1 MLNLDKCTP
10 EYARELLLNHDK
22 EWAKIDRSLDRCKR
36 LIEDRGDYSFL
47 LGLGYDLGDA
57 ESFQDA
63 FYLFRSE
70 ALFLEYV
77 LCPFGEF
84 LRIVPNLAFYDKDEP
99 IHSRIISDSEFF
111 HLLLE
116 LDSEDQEEC
125 LQLLAER
132 TNSLELLRKSIQ
144 TKDEDLFLSTIR
156 DHQIDTTHLGQ
167 YLNTMRELSKKPS
180 SVSDFVNAASKFQEA
195 TKVAIPIPTNR
206 LFYKDS
212 SQYLTKKNCVSR
224 FVSTW
229 KSVESLFE
237 FFSFEMYGIY
247 KLSLAGRLPCKLNY
261 ALSVFYSDESFQY
274 LLSFL
279 KECGYLDLRSE
290 NPLPAEVGPKVET
303 HELRPLVRPP
313 HVFADEKYGEAK
325 CRSFYKKMVRSK
337 NHWFRE
343 EDIECFLY
351 LLNVT
356 SIRPQFLRRVIW
368 FGAKYEL
375 KCLME
380 VLYPN
385 RKSREKPDYGDMAQ
399 IFCDENGQ
407 AFNLNTDPLQS
418 RMNHIT
424 SPNQAARE
432 EQLMRKFAR
441 FAGVE

>member
-1 MLNLDKCTP
+1 MSNLDKCTP

-22 EWAKIDRSLDRCKR
+22 EWARIDRSLERCKR

-47 LGLGYDLGDA
+47 LELGYDLGDA
-57 ESFQDA
+57 ESFQHA

-77 LCPFGEF
+77 LIPFMDF
-84 LRIVPNLAFYDKDEP
+84 LRIVPNIAFYAKKEP

-116 LDSEDQEEC
+116 LDSEDQEDC
-125 LQLLAER
+125 LQLLVER

-167 YLNTMRELSKKPS
+167 YLDTVRELSKKPS
-180 SVSDFVNAASKFQEA
+180 SVSDLVNSASKFQEA
-195 TKVAIPIPTNR
+195 TNLSIPMPTKR
-206 LFYKDS
+206 PFYLDS
-212 SQYLTKKNCVSR
+212 SHYLTKKNCISS

-229 KSVESLFE
+229 QSVERLFE
-237 FFSFEMYGIY
+237 ISSFEMYGLY
-247 KLSLAGRLPCKLNY
+247 KLSLAGTLPYKLNY
-261 ALSVFYSDESFQY
+261 ALSVFFKDESFQY

-279 KECGYLDLRSE
+279 KECGYLDLPSE